1 MQLYPIFSRFS
12 TKIDRSKSAFF
23 RNGGSIILTRDDLV
37 GQGLIYSLHV
47 YGQKIN
53 CFATECVKDLV

>member
-1 MQLYPIFSRFS
+1 MQLYPIISRFS
-12 TKIDRSKSAFF
+12 TKLDRSKSAFF

-47 YGQKIN
+47 YGQKTHPVN
-53 CFATECVKDLV
+53 TDY